1 LRRGANSYA
10 IRSIGAEISPAESL
24 GWVLVRVGRVPNH
37 AWLALIL
44 LTCAAL
50 SVSTM
55 MAARDRERQAEADRG
70 YTEQR
75 VLAARKM
82 NANIRRQ
89 TVRLQTDARL
99 AEQVAQERLRLVR
112 SDEVVVAIGKS
123 TDSIP
128 QNELSSSVIAQRE

>member
-1 LRRGANSYA
+1 MRRGANSYA

-24 GWVLVRVGRVPNH
+24 GWVLARVGRVPNH

-50 SVSTM
+50 SVSSVMT
-55 MAARDRERQAEADRG
+55 ARDRERQAKADRG

-75 VLAARKM
+75 VLAARQI
-82 NANIRRQ
+82 NGNIRQQ
-89 TVRLQTDARL
+89 TVRLQSDAKL

-123 TDSIP
+123 TDATP
-128 QNELSSSVIAQRE
+128 EDGASSSMIAQQK

>member
-1 LRRGANSYA
+1 VA
-10 IRSIGAEISPAESL
+10 
-24 GWVLVRVGRVPNH
+24 RVPNH

-55 MAARDRERQAEADRG
+55 MTARDRERQAEMDRG

-75 VLAARKM
+75 VLAAREI

-123 TDSIP
+123 TDSVP
-128 QNELSSSVIAQRE
+128 RDGSSSSMIAQRE

>member
-1 LRRGANSYA
+1 MRRGANSYA

-24 GWVLVRVGRVPNH
+24 GWVLARVVRVPNH

-50 SVSTM
+50 SVSTVM
-55 MAARDRERQAEADRG
+55 TARDRERQAETDRG

-75 VLAARKM
+75 VLAAREM

-112 SDEVVVAIGKS
+112 SDEVVVSIGKS
-123 TDSIP
+123 IDSAP
-128 QNELSSSVIAQRE
+128 RGGSSSSMIAQLE

>member
-1 LRRGANSYA
+1 MRRGANSYA

-24 GWVLVRVGRVPNH
+24 GWVLARVARVPNH

-55 MAARDRERQAEADRG
+55 MTARDRERQAEMDRG

-75 VLAARKM
+75 VLAAREI
-82 NANIRRQ
+82 NANIRQQ

-123 TDSIP
+123 TLSAP
-128 QNELSSSVIAQRE
+128 RGEPSSSMIAQRE

>member
-1 LRRGANSYA
+1 MRRGANSYA

>member
-1 LRRGANSYA
+1 MRRGANSYA
-10 IRSIGAEISPAESL
+10 IRSIGAEISPVETL
-24 GWVLVRVGRVPNH
+24 GWVLARVGRVPNH

-50 SVSTM
+50 SVSSVMT
-55 MAARDRERQAEADRG
+55 ARDRERQAEADRG

-75 VLAARKM
+75 VLAAREM

-89 TVRLQTDARL
+89 TVRLQTDAKL

-123 TDSIP
+123 TDATP
-128 QNELSSSVIAQRE
+128 EDGASSSMIAQRE